1 MDLATIFICNLKK
14 WRKASGLSQKS
25 LAEKCGAS
33 HSYVRQIEN
42 GAGYPSFA
50 MMAKIAEVLEIAP
63 YQLLYDE
70 ASAPGQAARKRH
82 LESVKGRLLEAV
94 AGDIQAAFGDLKEAS
109 SAPPSGGESPP

>member
-1 MDLATIFICNLKK
+1 MDLAMIFICNLKK
-14 WRKASGLSQKS
+14 WRRASGLSQKR

-33 HSYVRQIEN
+33 HSYIRQIEN

-50 MMAKIAEVLEIAP
+50 MLAKIAEVLEIAP

-70 ASAPGQAARKRH
+70 TSSPGRAAHERR

-94 AGDIQAAFGDLKEAS
+94 SGDIEAAFDELKEGGGAPAS
-109 SAPPSGGESPP
+109 R